1 MADGRRLT
9 TKELAVLIADSLVGA
24 RLLDRRRL
32 EDAVAVIATEID
44 ARKGIG
50 DY

>member
-9 TKELAVLIADSLVGA
+9 TEELAVLIADSLVGA
-24 RLLDRRRL
+24 RLLDRGRL
-32 EDAVAVIATEID
+32 ADAVAVIATEIA